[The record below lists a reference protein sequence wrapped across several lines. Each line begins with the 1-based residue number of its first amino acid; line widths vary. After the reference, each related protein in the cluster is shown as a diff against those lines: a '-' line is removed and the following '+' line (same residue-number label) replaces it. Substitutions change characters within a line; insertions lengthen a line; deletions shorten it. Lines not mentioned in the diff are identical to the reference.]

1 MCSQTKS
8 DSAEGIKLT
17 ADMDAESHCRFTHTE
32 ERAGR
37 DGDEQDSVDLESEQT
52 PLILV
57 RVVITN
63 VSYLISTND

>member
-1 MCSQTKS
+1 
-8 DSAEGIKLT
+8 
-17 ADMDAESHCRFTHTE
+17 MDAESHCRFTHTE

-37 DGDEQDSVDLESEQT
+37 DGDKQDSVDLDSGQT

-63 VSYLISTND
+63 VSYLIDYGRQRTLN